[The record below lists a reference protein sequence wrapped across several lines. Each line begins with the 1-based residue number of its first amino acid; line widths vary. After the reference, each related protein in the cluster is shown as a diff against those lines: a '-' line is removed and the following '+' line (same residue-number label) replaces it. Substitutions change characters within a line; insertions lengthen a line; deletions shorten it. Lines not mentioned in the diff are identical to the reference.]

1 VELQELPACKVQ
13 QDLLEL
19 EQLEHLAS
27 AVQQDLQDQMEL
39 QEQLV
44 CKVQQDRQELEQ
56 LARKAQQAQLVTQ
69 VPLALQE
76 LPNQRWD

>member
-1 VELQELPACKVQ
+1 VQ
-13 QDLLEL
+13 QDRQEL
-19 EQLEHLAS
+19 ERLEHLVS
-27 AVQQDLQDQMEL
+27 AVQQVLQDQMEL

-69 VPLALQE
+69 VPLAQQE